1 MYKKFTQ
8 WGLEGAGSVLSLG
21 PSRRQPHKQYIS
33 LTHAQGL
40 LSVWMHTRELPA
52 HFSRVRMLESLCSS
66 HTSVALMTGR
76 LDPRSC

>member
-8 WGLEGAGSVLSLG
+8 WELEGVGSVLSLG

-52 HFSRVRMLESLCSS
+52 HFSPGSGCRSRSA
-66 HTSVALMTGR
+66 ALTH
-76 LDPRSC
+76 LLP